1 MKECYVKGPYIKLN
15 QWLKKEG
22 LAYTGGEAGMMVE
35 QGLVTLNGQKV
46 TEIRKKL
53 HDGDEVSVN
62 GAEPYRILVK
72 E

>member
-1 MKECYVKGPYIKLN
+1 MKESIVKGPFIKLN

-22 LAYTGGEAGMMVE
+22 LAYTGGEAGTMVE

-53 HDGDEVSVN
+53 RDGDEVTVE
-62 GAEPYRILVK
+62 GFGTYRILVK